1 MAIDRNLNVIH
12 IIDRGE
18 DPSPRVFAI
27 PVGQPIFDIYYRV
40 LARTYVEIFGD
51 RLQIAGPKIAVN
63 MLRDVAKATERMES
77 TGNWWDGPDGVEAGF
92 LGAVR
97 RGMTVFAP
105 AGGEWQQLVFED
117 AVKRGS
123 ISEQEAAAVLGAM
136 VFFTVVWLT
145 DDKRRAL
152 LLLERAGN
160 VWGWR
165 LTSSPISDL
174 RSSLPTLTPPE
185 PTGAKA
191 TASST
196 IR

>member
-92 LGAVR
+92 LG
-97 RGMTVFAP
+97 
-105 AGGEWQQLVFED
+105 VFED